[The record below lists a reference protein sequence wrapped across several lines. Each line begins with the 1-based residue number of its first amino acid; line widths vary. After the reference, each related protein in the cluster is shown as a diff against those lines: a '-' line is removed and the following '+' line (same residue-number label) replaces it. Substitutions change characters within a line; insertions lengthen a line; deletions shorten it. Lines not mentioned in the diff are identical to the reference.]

1 MASAAS
7 RRFEVREPGGGIRSR
22 GKVRGPGL
30 RGSAGL
36 REARL
41 GLQATWSGSGPG
53 RVTGGEER
61 GCPASAVALGS
72 EVLGHGTRGLGRLR
86 SKGVMGTG
94 SDGDV
99 NVKSQ

>member
-1 MASAAS
+1 MASPAS
-7 RRFEVREPGGGIRSR
+7 RRFEVRRPGRGVRSR
-22 GKVRGPGL
+22 EKVREPGL

-41 GLQATWSGSGPG
+41 GLQATWSWSGPG

-72 EVLGHGTRGLGRLR
+72 EVLGHGTRGLEQR
-86 SKGVMGTG
+86 
-94 SDGDV
+94 
-99 NVKSQ
+99 